1 MKSPISAYMSN
12 TPHTI
17 GAEQTLSTAHDL
29 MRKYGI
35 RHLPVLHGSKPV
47 GIVSLR
53 DLHLVET
60 LSDVDPDKVP
70 VEDAMTTD
78 LYIVGPDK
86 PLSEVAAE
94 MVERKVGSAL
104 IVDDKRVVGLFT
116 TTDALRVLA
125 SK

>member
-1 MKSPISAYMSN
+1 MKTPISAYMSK

-17 GAEQTLSTAHDL
+17 GSEQTLSTAHDL

-35 RHLPVLHGSKPV
+35 RHLPVLHANKPV

-60 LSDVDPDKVP
+60 LSDVDLEKVP
-70 VEDAMTTD
+70 VEEAMTTD
-78 LYIVGPDK
+78 LYVVGPDT
-86 PLSEVAAE
+86 PLSDVAAV

-104 IVDDKRVVGLFT
+104 VVDGKKVVGVFT

>member
-1 MKSPISAYMSN
+1 MKAPISSYMSK

-17 GAEQTLSTAHDL
+17 GAEQTLSTAHEL
-29 MRKYGI
+29 MRKHRI
-35 RHLPVLHGSKPV
+35 RHLPVLHGRKPV

-60 LSDVDPDKVP
+60 LSDVDPEKVP

-78 LYIVGPDK
+78 LYVVAPDK

-104 IVDDKRVVGLFT
+104 IMDDKKVVGVFT

-125 SK
+125 QK